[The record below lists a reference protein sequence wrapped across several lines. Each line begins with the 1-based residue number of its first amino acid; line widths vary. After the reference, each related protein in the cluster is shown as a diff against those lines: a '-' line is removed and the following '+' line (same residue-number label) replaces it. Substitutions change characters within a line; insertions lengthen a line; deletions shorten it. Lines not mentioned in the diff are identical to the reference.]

1 MPISDLQPT
10 KSTTDDIII
19 SGNVLV
25 LLQTWGGVS
34 CGGCCSGCRKRNSD
48 EKDSSNDTAFCCV
61 NPEKYPVTSSNL
73 TNHENIRILLRE
85 PHKERKTRNSQ
96 HDS

>member
-25 LLQTWGGVS
+25 LLQSWGGVS
-34 CGGCCSGCRKRNSD
+34 CGGCCSGCKKRSSD
-48 EKDSSNDTAFCCV
+48 EKGSSNDTAFCCV